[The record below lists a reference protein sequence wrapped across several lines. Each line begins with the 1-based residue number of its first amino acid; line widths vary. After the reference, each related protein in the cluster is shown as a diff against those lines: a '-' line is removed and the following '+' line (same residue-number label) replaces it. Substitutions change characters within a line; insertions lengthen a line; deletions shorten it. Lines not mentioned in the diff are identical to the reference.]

1 MMRIGLD
8 AQNTPAVTNEKIKK
22 SSASSANSVP
32 ASQLQGTQ
40 DSSDVHVS
48 LSALATR
55 AMETPEVRQ
64 DKIDA
69 LRQSITSGQY
79 QMDPNE
85 SAEAMLSF

>member
-1 MMRIGLD
+1 MRIGFD
-8 AQNTPAVTNEKIKK
+8 AQNTPAVTNQTVKK

-32 ASQLQGTQ
+32 ASQLQDTQ
-40 DSSDVHVS
+40 DSSEDHVS

-64 DKIDA
+64 DKIEA

-79 QMDPNE
+79 QMDPTE